1 MTTTTNSAMWV
12 GGLPPVLDAARQER
26 GARPR
31 PTLGTSGTSGTL
43 GSFIAL
49 VAVCACF
56 SACPAPPPVTPP
68 GDVTF
73 LTPEEHLVRVAM
85 ALRGVRPTQAELDR
99 VRDDESALDAI
110 VDEYLGTPEMA
121 ATIRE
126 MHAEQFLTGV
136 DPVFFPAGFRPLGAL
151 AGMDSHALNT
161 SVVESPAR
169 YVEHVVM
176 NDRPYHEIVT
186 GDYAIADKVTSTI
199 FGIPYDDAGPEWQE
213 TAYTDGRDHAGVLS
227 DSFFFTRHSST
238 FSNKNRGRAAAV
250 ARAFL
255 CYDFLSRE
263 VELDAS
269 IDLADEQAVA
279 NAITNNP
286 TCVSCHQT
294 LDPLAA
300 SFAPYFP
307 LYVPTFLESY
317 PFGFYTGLATSYM
330 ATADPAFF
338 GEPSHGVRD
347 VGVLI
352 ANDPRFSMCTS
363 RRFLSYFTQ
372 VEPEALDI
380 EDVSRMN
387 DVFLSEGMNAKALIK
402 AIVLSDAFRVASSNV
417 DDGAEEVHAVLKAR
431 PEQLARLVES
441 TTGYRW
447 VTNLPFDFGTGNI
460 GDVDLM
466 TDAFFGFKVLAGGT
480 DGQGVTRPSNT
491 MNATAT
497 LALRGL
503 AGHAAPFVVSDDF
516 AKARTSRRLFTLVD
530 EDTRDEAAIRAQLV
544 ELQRRLY
551 GEEHTPDD
559 DSTSDAYAL
568 FEDALAASNPAHAW
582 ELTLFAMLQDI
593 RVAYY

>member
-1 MTTTTNSAMWV
+1 MKSQLTTLAT
-12 GGLPPVLDAARQER
+12 AAI
-26 GARPR
+26 
-31 PTLGTSGTSGTL
+31 TCV
-43 GSFIAL
+43 AL
-49 VAVCACF
+49 
-56 SACPAPPPVTPP
+56 SACPAAPPVTPP
-68 GDVTF
+68 NSDVTF
-73 LTPEEHLVRVAM
+73 LTAEEHLVRVAM
-85 ALRGVRPTQAELDR
+85 ALRGVRPTPAEVER
-99 VRDDESALDAI
+99 VREDESAIDAI
-110 VDEYLGTPEMA
+110 VDEYLETPEMA
-121 ATIRE
+121 ATVRE

-136 DPVFFPAGFRPLGAL
+136 DPVIFPAGFRPIGAL
-151 AGMDSHALNT
+151 SGMDSQVLNT

-169 YVEHVVM
+169 YAEHVVM

-199 FGIPYDDAGPEWQE
+199 FGIPYDDAGPDWQE
-213 TAYTDGRDHAGVLS
+213 TAYTDGRDQAGVLS

-238 FSNKNRGRAAAV
+238 FSNKNRGRAAVV

-269 IDLADEQAVA
+269 INLADENAVA

-307 LYVPTFLESY
+307 IYVPTTVESY
-317 PFGFYTGLATSYM
+317 PFGFYTGFATGYM

-347 VGVLI
+347 VGILI

-372 VEPEALDI
+372 TEPEALDI
-380 EDVSRMN
+380 EDVSRMS
-387 DVFLSEGMNAKALIK
+387 DIFLAEGMNAKALIK
-402 AIVLSDAFRVASSNV
+402 AIVLSDSFRVASSNV
-417 DDGAEEVHAVLKAR
+417 DDGAEEVRAVLKAR

-447 VTNLPFDFGTGNI
+447 KTNLPFDFGTGNI
-460 GDVDLM
+460 GEVDLM

-503 AGHAAPFVVSDDF
+503 AGHAAPFVVTDDF
-516 AKARTSRRLFTLVD
+516 SKARTSRRLLTLVD
-530 EDTRDEAAIRAQLV
+530 EDTRDEAAVRAQLV
-544 ELQRRLY
+544 ELQRQLY
-551 GEEHTPDD
+551 GEAHDANDE
-559 DSTSDAYAL
+559 STNDAYAL
-568 FEDALAASNPAHAW
+568 FEGALSSSDPARAW
-582 ELTLFAMLQDI
+582 QVTLFAMLQDV

>member
-1 MTTTTNSAMWV
+1 MITK
-12 GGLPPVLDAARQER
+12 LIIP
-26 GARPR
+26 
-31 PTLGTSGTSGTL
+31 
-43 GSFIAL
+43 AL
-49 VAVCACF
+49 VVTLA
-56 SACPAPPPVTPP
+56 ACPAPPPPP
-68 GDVTF
+68 SGDLSF

-85 ALRGVRPTQAELDR
+85 ALRGVRPTAGELQR
-99 VRDDESALDAI
+99 VREDDSAIDAI
-110 VDEYLGTPEMA
+110 VDDYLESDEMA

-126 MHAEQFLTGV
+126 MHSEQFLTGV

-151 AGMDSHALNT
+151 AAMDSQKLNL
-161 SVVESPAR
+161 SIVEAPAR
-169 YVEHVVM
+169 FVEHVVM

-186 GDYAIADKVTSTI
+186 ADYAIADKVTATI
-199 FGIPYDDAGPEWQE
+199 FGIPFDDAGPEWQE

-269 IDLADEQAVA
+269 IDLADEEAVA

-307 LYVPTFLESY
+307 IYVPTSIEQY
-317 PFGFYTGLATSYM
+317 PFSFYTGVATSYM
-330 ATADPAFF
+330 RTADPAFF
-338 GEPSHGVRD
+338 GTPSNGVRD
-347 VGVLI
+347 LGVLI
-352 ANDPRFSMCTS
+352 ASDPRFSMCTS
-363 RRFLSYFTQ
+363 RRFLSFFTQ
-372 VEPEALDI
+372 VEPEAIAI

-387 DVFLSEGMNAKALIK
+387 DVFLAEGMNAKALIK
-402 AIVLSDAFRVASSNV
+402 AIVLADSFRVAASNV
-417 DDGAEEVHAVLKAR
+417 DDGADEIHAVLKAR

-447 VTNLPFDFGTGNI
+447 QTNLPFDFGTGNI
-460 GDVDLM
+460 GEIDLM

-480 DGQGVTRPSNT
+480 DGQGVTRAANT

-497 LALRGL
+497 LTLRGL
-503 AGHAAPFVVSDDF
+503 AGHAAPFVVAEDF
-516 AKARTSRRLFTLVD
+516 GKPRGERRLLDLVD
-530 EDTRDEAAIRAQLV
+530 DDTRDEASIRAQLV
-544 ELQRRLY
+544 AIEARLY
-551 GEEHTPDD
+551 GEAH
-559 DSTSDAYAL
+559 DSNDAAIDDAYAV
-568 FEDALAASNPAHAW
+568 FADALAGSDVTRAW
-582 ELTLFAMLQDI
+582 ELTLFALLQDI

>member
-1 MTTTTNSAMWV
+1 MNMNMSVNMSMKRAF
-12 GGLPPVLDAARQER
+12 A
-26 GARPR
+26 
-31 PTLGTSGTSGTL
+31 L
-43 GSFIAL
+43 GSIATL
-49 VAVCACF
+49 VTVGV
-56 SACPAPPPVTPP
+56 ACPQPTPEPPLVN

-85 ALRGVRPTQAELDR
+85 ALRGVRPTEAELAR
-99 VRDDESALDAI
+99 VREDESAIDAI
-110 VDEYLGTPEMA
+110 VDEYLDSPEMA

-126 MHAEQFLTGV
+126 MHSEQFLTGV
-136 DPVFFPAGFRPLGAL
+136 DPVFFPAGFRPIGAL
-151 AGMDSHALNT
+151 SGMDSHALNT
-161 SVVESPAR
+161 SVVEAPAR
-169 YVEHVVM
+169 YVEYVVM
-176 NDRPYHEIVT
+176 NDKPYHEIVT
-186 GDYAIADKVTSTI
+186 GDYAVTDAVNATI
-199 FGIPYDDAGPEWQE
+199 FGIPYDAAGPEWQVTE
-213 TAYTDGRDHAGVLS
+213 YVDGRDHAGVLS

-269 IDLADEQAVA
+269 IDLADEEAVA

-307 LYVPTFLESY
+307 LYVPTFLETY
-317 PFGFYTGLATSYM
+317 PFTFYTGGATGYM

-338 GEPSHGVRD
+338 GTPSTGLRD

-352 ANDPRFSMCTS
+352 ASDPRFSMCAA

-372 VEPEALDI
+372 TEPELLEI

-387 DVFLSEGMNAKALIK
+387 DIFLSEGMNAKALIK
-402 AIVLSDAFRVASSNV
+402 AIVLADSFRVASSNV
-417 DDGAEEVHAVLKAR
+417 DEGAEEIRAVLKAR

-447 VTNLPFDFGTGNI
+447 ATNLPFDFGTGNI
-460 GDVDLM
+460 GEVDLM

-503 AGHAAPFVVSDDF
+503 AGHAAPFVVADDF
-516 AKARTSRRLFTLVD
+516 SRSPDARRLLTLVED
-530 EDTRDEAAIRAQLV
+530 DTRDEAKIRAQLV
-544 ELQRRLY
+544 DLQLKLF
-551 GEEHTPDD
+551 GEAHAPDD
-559 DSTSDAYAL
+559 ESTSDAYAL
-568 FEDALAASNPAHAW
+568 FEDALAASDPRRAW
-582 ELTLFAMLQDI
+582 EVTLFAMLQDV

>member
-1 MTTTTNSAMWV
+1 MTMKRMIFVLV
-12 GGLPPVLDAARQER
+12 GAALAGCPELPP
-26 GARPR
+26 P
-31 PTLGTSGTSGTL
+31 
-43 GSFIAL
+43 
-49 VAVCACF
+49 
-56 SACPAPPPVTPP
+56 PA
-68 GDVTF
+68 GDVAL

-85 ALRGVRPTQAELDR
+85 ALRGVRPSADELER
-99 VRDDESALDAI
+99 VRADGSAIEEI
-110 VDEYLGTPEMA
+110 VDAYLQTPELA

-136 DPVFFPAGFRPLGAL
+136 DPAFFPAGFRPLGAL
-151 AGMDSHALNT
+151 AAMDSQQLNL

-186 GDYAIADKVTSTI
+186 GDYAVADRVTATI
-199 FGIPYDDAGPEWQE
+199 FGIPYDDAGPAWQE
-213 TAYTDGRDHAGVLS
+213 TSYDDGREHAGVLA

-255 CYDFLSRE
+255 CYDFLARE

-269 IDLADEQAVA
+269 IDLADEAAVA
-279 NAITNNP
+279 NAVKNNP

-307 LYVPTFLESY
+307 LYVPTFVEQY
-317 PFGFYTGLATSYM
+317 PFAFYTGASTSYM
-330 ATADPAFF
+330 RTADDAFF
-338 GEPSHGVRD
+338 GTPSHGMRD
-347 VGVLI
+347 LGVLI
-352 ANDPRFSMCTS
+352 AQDPRFSMCTS
-363 RRFLSYFTQ
+363 RRFLSFFSQ
-372 VEPEALDI
+372 VEPEALPI

-387 DVFLSEGMNAKALIK
+387 DVFLSEGMNTKALIK
-402 AIVLSDAFRVASSNV
+402 AIVLADSFRVAASNI
-417 DDGAEEVHAVLKAR
+417 DEGADEVRAVLKAR

-447 VTNLPFDFGTGNI
+447 QTNLPFDFGTGNI
-460 GDVDLM
+460 GHVDLM

-480 DGQGVTRPSNT
+480 DGQGVTRPANT

-503 AGHAAPFVVSDDF
+503 AGHAAPFVVAEDF
-516 AKARTSRRLFTLVD
+516 AKARGDRRLLTLVD
-530 EDTRDEAAIRAQLV
+530 DDTRAEAAVRAQLV
-544 ELQRRLY
+544 AIEARLY
-551 GEEHTPDD
+551 GEAHDAND
-559 DSTSDAYAL
+559 AAIDDAYAL
-568 FEDALAASNPAHAW
+568 FAGALATSDVKRAW
-582 ELTLFAMLQDI
+582 ELTLFALLQDI